1 MIAAINAYCLCK
13 RVFSGYN
20 NGWFVASFSYPLAT
34 INVQLRRVAVSDGGG
49 QVLDPLLILTRVSTE
64 FTCTVVE
71 QRLVC
76 CCGIDAPRDLGV
88 VVVQIEL

>member
-1 MIAAINAYCLCK
+1 MAGEN
-13 RVFSGYN
+13 SGPTPHPD
-20 NGWFVASFSYPLAT
+20 V
-34 INVQLRRVAVSDGGG
+34 
-49 QVLDPLLILTRVSTE
+49 TRVSTK

-88 VVVQIEL
+88 VVVEIEL